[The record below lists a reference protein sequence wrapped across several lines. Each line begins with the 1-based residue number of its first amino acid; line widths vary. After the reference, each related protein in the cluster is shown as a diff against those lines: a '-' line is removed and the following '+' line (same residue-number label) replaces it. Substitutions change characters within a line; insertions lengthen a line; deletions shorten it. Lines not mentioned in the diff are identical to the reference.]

1 VETPLVGRV
10 VSRYEILEKL
20 GEGGMGV
27 VYKAR
32 DTKLGRFVALKF
44 LEAHRAVDA
53 ERRQRFAQ
61 EAQALSAL
69 NNPHIVTIHDVDEV
83 DGLVFIAMEHVEG
96 QTLSERIGR
105 RGLPLRDSLQL
116 GSQIAGALAQA
127 HARGIVHRDL
137 KPSNVVVTPEGV
149 VKVLDFGLAKLV
161 DSEPSDDATTG
172 VRPATDEGTVV
183 GTAAYMSPEQ
193 AQGRPV
199 DARSDIFS
207 FGSVLYEMVT
217 GRRAFRADSK
227 VGTLAAILKEEPRPA
242 SEIVATVPREL
253 ERLIQHCMRKDP
265 ARRFQHIDD
274 VRTLLDQLREDS
286 DSGRLEAAAGPTRT
300 RRSARALAAI
310 AVAGVMVV
318 AALALWLARHPAPPV
333 EPARVGVPL
342 TSYPGLEIQ
351 PSFSPDGN
359 DVVFAWNGE
368 KEDNY
373 DIYRKL
379 IGPDEPL
386 RLTHDPLDE
395 FSPAWSPDG
404 RYVAFLRGP
413 HEGPFGVY
421 LIPALGGPERRV
433 AEVSGGGDWEVQ
445 ESGIAWTVDSHGL
458 VLWEAPEGEAAGLF
472 LLSLDVGSKRRLTSP
487 PRSPGKAWAGEWD
500 PALSPDGRKLAF
512 VRGASYEADVYVT
525 NLDTHVAVTGT
536 PERLSSE
543 QSQTASPVWLDS
555 RSLLFSLGNRFA
567 ERRLSRLILDSG
579 LPSPGLPLPVGTDA
593 TNLAYSARSHRLV
606 FSRNQ
611 RDTNIYRVGLRGPG
625 QIDGEYRPFIAS
637 TRFDYHASYSP
648 AGDQVVFESTRSGS
662 QEIWVA
668 SADGSSPR
676 QITSMGGPL
685 TSNPSWSPDGR
696 QILFDSMRQGV
707 RDLYAVNVQGG
718 APRPLTD
725 VQDNASEPSWS
736 RDGRWIYYNFRGSG
750 QREIWKRP
758 AGGGEGVQIT
768 HGGGV
773 AGIESPD
780 GRWLYYCKR
789 PGYGNDLWRA
799 PVAGGAEERILED
812 LGNHLAYAVTNEG
825 VYYQRAR
832 TTMDRFTL
840 VYLDLR
846 TRQAK
851 PLLTTGARMF
861 IGVSVS
867 PDGRSLI
874 WSQTD
879 TYGADLVLVE
889 GFR

>member
-1 VETPLVGRV
+1 VESPLVGRV
-10 VSRYEILEKL
+10 LSRYEIVEKL

-44 LEAHRAVDA
+44 LAAHRALDP

-69 NNPHIVTIHDVDEV
+69 NNPHIVTIHDVDEA
-83 DGLVFIAMEHVEG
+83 DGQVFITMEHVEG

-116 GSQIAGALAQA
+116 GSQIADALAQA

-137 KPSNVVVTPEGV
+137 KPSNVVVTPQGV

-161 DSEPSDDATTG
+161 QGEPSGDATTDLK
-172 VRPATDEGTVV
+172 PSTDEGFVV

-217 GRRAFRADSK
+217 GRRAFSADSK
-227 VGTLAAILKEEPRPA
+227 VGALAAILKEEPRPA

-286 DSGRLEAAAGPTRT
+286 DSGRLGAAAAPART
-300 RRSARALAAI
+300 TPSVKALAGIGIAALAATV
-310 AVAGVMVV
+310 AVAV
-318 AALALWLARHPAPPV
+318 WLTRRPAPVV
-333 EPARVGVPL
+333 EPKLESVPL
-342 TSYPGLEIQ
+342 TSYSGLEIQ

-359 DVVFAWNGE
+359 EVVFAWNGE
-368 KEDNY
+368 KEDNF

-379 IGPDEPL
+379 IGAGEPL

-413 HEGPFGVY
+413 HEGPLGVFVVS
-421 LIPALGGPERRV
+421 ALGGSERLV
-433 AEVSGGGDWEVQ
+433 AEVAGGSSWEVQ
-445 ESGIAWTVDSHGL
+445 DCGLAWTMDSQGLIAWESPADDVS
-458 VLWEAPEGEAAGLF
+458 GLF
-472 LLSLDVGSKRRLTSP
+472 LISLHDGSRRRLTSA
-487 PRSPGKAWAGEWD
+487 PGGDVD
-500 PALSPDGRKLAF
+500 PALAPDGRRLAF
-512 VRGASYEADVYVT
+512 VRGTTSDYDVFVA
-525 NLDTHVAVTGT
+525 NLDGRMTVTGT

-543 QSQTASPVWLDS
+543 HTQTASPVWLDS
-555 RSLLFSLGNRFA
+555 RTLLFSLGNALA
-567 ERRLSRLILDSG
+567 ERRISRLTLGSAS
-579 LPSPGLPLPVGTDA
+579 PSPRLPLPVGTDA
-593 TNLAYSARSHRLV
+593 TNLAYNARSRRLV

-611 RDTNIYRVGLRGPG
+611 RDTNIYRVGLRGAG
-625 QIDGEYRPFIAS
+625 QIAGEYRPFIAS
-637 TRFDYHASYSP
+637 TRYDYHAHYSP
-648 AGDQVVFESTRSGS
+648 GGDQVVFASTRSGS

-696 QILFDSMRQGV
+696 QVLFDSVGQGM
-707 RDLYAVNVQGG
+707 RDLYLVSAQGG
-718 APRPLTD
+718 AASRLTD
-725 VQDNASEPSWS
+725 GRNNRSDASWS
-736 RDGRWIYYNFRGSG
+736 PDGRWIYYDFKGSG
-750 QREIWKRP
+750 QTEVWKMP
-758 AGGGEGVQIT
+758 AGGGDGVQVT
-768 HGGGV
+768 HGGGH

-780 GRWLYYCKR
+780 GRWLYYCKGR
-789 PGYGNDLWRA
+789 AYGTHLWRA
-799 PVAGGAEERILED
+799 PTAGGAEQHVLED
-812 LGNHLAYAVTNEG
+812 LGNHLAFAVTNEG
-825 VYYQRAR
+825 IYYEQAR

-840 VYLDLR
+840 MYLDLR

-851 PLLTTGARMF
+851 PLLSTGARMF

-879 TYGADLVLVE
+879 NYGADLVLVE
-889 GFR
+889 GVH